1 MAAPTAPASSPSAPD
16 PKALQDLLRRFPFL
30 ADQPDEVITPLAG
43 AARLLRYRLGQVICR
58 QDAPADHI
66 HLLLD
71 GQARSVVMAERLP
84 RGLATL
90 QRLAPGAVMGWSGLS
105 GDRCRE
111 TLIASTDLVVL
122 AVPHTALRQVISGR
136 RDLARRFIASVH
148 PAELFAVLDAHLR
161 DYPRALS
168 HELVRAAVALAGD
181 CRVMVATPAQLQES
195 APPADRLWLVAAG
208 AAPLGAV
215 VPSAQPLEGE
225 QQLRLLGLNPQALE
239 AQLEAEPPPAGP
251 SGGADQATPD
261 GASANGTGGQTSGA
275 DTSTAADISEADGQ
289 TPSQP
294 ASGMTLQ
301 RWQEQL
307 RLIDQGLIE
316 EAPELSD
323 FEPEEPTDAEKMA
336 PEDFPW
342 HRGVGPLDSSIAAFR
357 MLSDHLNLPFRRD
370 LLQRI
375 FGDQVKRHGETSLAL
390 AGAVAESIGLQ
401 TQLLEVK
408 AEAVSRL
415 ESPLLVRWG
424 NGLAVIYRTHS
435 KHVVLGIPAVGNQQ
449 LSLEEFKEQWG
460 DEGEVL
466 TLHVS
471 ALTPQRKFG
480 FRWFLPALRQHRT
493 VLIEVL
499 LASFFVQLFGL
510 VNPLLIQQVIDK
522 VIINNSTSALTLL
535 GSLLVVFAIFEGM
548 LLCLRTFLF
557 IDTTNRI
564 DLALG
569 TRIIDH
575 LLRLPLNYFDRRPVG
590 EVSNRIAELEKIRGF
605 LTGTALTTILDAVF
619 ALLYIVVMLVY
630 SWQLTLLT
638 LAVVPVLVALTW
650 VVSPIVRDQLQNR
663 AVANART
670 QSHLVEVLSSMMT
683 VKAQNIELR
692 SRWKWQDLYTDFVA
706 EGFDNILL
714 GTTANTFAGFL
725 NKLSSLLVIWGGA
738 ALVVGGDLTLGELIA
753 FRIIAGYVTA
763 PLLRMT
769 SIWQN
774 VQEVSLSLERLS
786 DVIDTPQEA
795 PPDNASRIVMPPIEG
810 KVEFQ
815 NISFRYKPSS
825 PLLIDGLNLS
835 IPRGAFVAVV
845 GTSGSGKSTLTKLL
859 ARLYSPEKG
868 TVLVDDIDIYKVE
881 LYSLRRQIGIVPQ
894 ETVLF
899 DGSIEENITLTNP
912 EATTEEIMEAAT
924 VAGAHDFIMELPAG
938 YSTQVGE
945 RGAGLSGGQRQR
957 IAIARTILQK
967 PRMLIMDEATSALD
981 YQTERVVSENLMRH
995 LRGCTVLFITHRLTS
1010 IVNADLIVCMG
1021 SGAVLEVGTHD
1032 QLMANRGPYYALFRQ
1047 QGRSSSSSSSSSSSH
1062 AAVSAQLVAATA
1074 RAAAAPATP
1083 SLPSPFDT

>member
-1 MAAPTAPASSPSAPD
+1 MAASDSAPPASTGPD
-16 PKALQDLLRRFPFL
+16 PQALQDLLRRFPFL
-30 ADQPDEVITPLAG
+30 ADQPDAVITPLAG

-58 QDAPADHI
+58 QDAPTDQLI
-66 HLLLD
+66 LLLE
-71 GQARSVVMAERLP
+71 GQVRSVVMAERLP

-90 QRLAPGAVMGWSGLS
+90 QRLTPGAVMGWSNLS

-122 AVPHTALRQVISGR
+122 AIPHAALRQVISGR
-136 RDLARRFIASVH
+136 QDLARRFIASVH

-161 DYPRALS
+161 DYPRALG

-181 CRVMVATPAQLQES
+181 CRVMVGTPAQLQDS
-195 APPADRLWLVAAG
+195 PPAADQLWLVAAG

-225 QQLRLLGLNPQALE
+225 QQLRLLGLNPDALS
-239 AQLEAEPPPAGP
+239 AQLEAPPTSPQPPGDNAPEPPPAPEASHPPVESSGDHAP
-251 SGGADQATPD
+251 SL
-261 GASANGTGGQTSGA
+261 
-275 DTSTAADISEADGQ
+275 
-289 TPSQP
+289 P
-294 ASGMTLQ
+294 ASGITLQ

-307 RLIDQGLIE
+307 RLIDQGLID

-323 FEPEEPTDAEKMA
+323 FEPEEPADAETMA

-342 HRGVGPLDSSIAAFR
+342 HKGVGPLDSSIAAFR

-370 LLQRI
+370 LLQRV

-390 AGAVAESIGLQ
+390 AGAVAESLGLQ

-408 AEAVSRL
+408 ADAISRL

-435 KHVVLGIPAVGNQQ
+435 KHVVLGIPAIGNQQ
-449 LSLEEFKEQWG
+449 LSPEEFQEQWG
-460 DEGEVL
+460 NEGEVL

-522 VIINNSTSALTLL
+522 VIINNSTSALGLL
-535 GSLLVVFAIFEGM
+535 GSLLVVFAIFEGL

-575 LLRLPLNYFDRRPVG
+575 LLRLPLSYFDRRPVG

-619 ALLYIVVMLVY
+619 ALLYIVVMLIY

-638 LAVVPVLVALTW
+638 LAVVPVLVILTW
-650 VVSPIVRDQLQNR
+650 VVSPIVRDQLQSR

-753 FRIIAGYVTA
+753 FRIIAGYVTQ

-795 PPDNASRIVMPPIEG
+795 PQDNASRIVMPPIEG

-815 NISFRYKPSS
+815 NISFRYKPSA

-835 IPRGAFVAVV
+835 IPHGSFVAVV

-859 ARLYSPEKG
+859 ARLYTPEKG
-868 TVLVDDIDIYKVE
+868 TVLVDGVDIYKVE

-912 EATTEEIMEAAT
+912 EATTEEIIEAAT

-945 RGAGLSGGQRQR
+945 RGSGLSGGQRQR

-981 YQTERVVSENLMRH
+981 YQTERVVSENLMRA
-995 LRGCTVLFITHRLTS
+995 LRGCTVLFITHRLSS

-1047 QGRSSSSSSSSSSSH
+1047 QGRSSSSSSSSSYS
-1062 AAVSAQLVAATA
+1062 ATAAQLVTAATA
-1074 RAAAAPATP
+1074 ATAAPP
-1083 SLPSPFDT
+1083 SLPTTFDS